1 MINWTW
7 PNPDEPQD
15 GKTKNCNTKKTNV
28 LTLFFFFTVDLIV
41 RCNRLQELGVK
52 KELERLVDDSNKD
65 VGHRAKTALEQLC
78 SVIREVPDAEI

>member
-15 GKTKNCNTKKTNV
+15 GKTKNSYTKKKTNV
-28 LTLFFFFTVDLIV
+28 LTLFTVDLII

-52 KELERLVDDSNKD
+52 KELEKLVDDSNKD
-65 VGHRAKTALEQLC
+65 VGQRAKTALEQLC